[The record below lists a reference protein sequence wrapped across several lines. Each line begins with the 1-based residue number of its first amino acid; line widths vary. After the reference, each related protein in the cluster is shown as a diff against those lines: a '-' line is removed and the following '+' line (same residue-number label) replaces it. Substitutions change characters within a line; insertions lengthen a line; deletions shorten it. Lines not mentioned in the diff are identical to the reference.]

1 MPLVD
6 LMDETYVVAEPS
18 VLAARLRDP
27 ALVRRAWPGL
37 DLVVFM
43 DRGDAGIRW
52 TVTGD
57 LVGSCEIWLEPYGD
71 GVIVHYF
78 LRADPTRRGSR
89 TEPRTGAPRK
99 LQHQAI
105 RIGRQHATR
114 WKAVLHTLKDEL
126 EAGRPPGEAPQKSV
140 SPGAA
145 TPNGSSPTRS
155 VPKSH
160 P

>member
-6 LMDETYVVAEPS
+6 LMDETFVVADAS
-18 VLAARLRDP
+18 VLAARLREP
-27 ALVRRAWPGL
+27 GLVRRAWPGL

-52 TVTGD
+52 SITGD

-89 TEPRTGAPRK
+89 TEPRAGAPRK
-99 LQHQAI
+99 LQREAV
-105 RIGRQHATR
+105 RIGREHATR
-114 WKAVLHTLKDEL
+114 WKAVLHALKDEL
-126 EAGRPPGEAPQKSV
+126 EAGRAPGEPSV
-140 SPGAA
+140 SSGSLGAV
-145 TPNGSSPTRS
+145 TPNGSSPADS

-160 P
+160 T